1 MKKKILAIVFSIG
14 TFLAG
19 VCVGTAAAAN
29 VLSNII
35 EEYRTSSDK
44 FLRLF
49 HLMSQWVQG
58 MQEGKSIK
66 DYCEKNGYK
75 DIAIYGK
82 GRIGEAAA
90 KELLGTGI
98 TVKYFIDRK
107 ADKNPGGVVV
117 SPDSKLEEVD
127 VIIVTPVMSYGEI
140 KQQLV
145 KRVSCPVISIEDIL
159 YEV

>member
-90 KELLGTGI
+90 KELLGTGCSLNE
-98 TVKYFIDRK
+98 T
-107 ADKNPGGVVV
+107 G
-117 SPDSKLEEVD
+117 
-127 VIIVTPVMSYGEI
+127 
-140 KQQLV
+140 
-145 KRVSCPVISIEDIL
+145 
-159 YEV
+159 